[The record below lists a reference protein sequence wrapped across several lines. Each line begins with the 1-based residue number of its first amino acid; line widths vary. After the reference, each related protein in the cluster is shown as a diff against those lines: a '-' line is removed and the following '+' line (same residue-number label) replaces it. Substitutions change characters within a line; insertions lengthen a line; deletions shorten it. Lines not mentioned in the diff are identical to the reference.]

1 MHTFLKILSLFFTL
15 MILISSSGFSQEVSG
30 KEIQALGDY
39 SLYTGMAVKSL
50 NIEFKD
56 CQWCEASMNNL
67 ARDLIAL
74 REGVPFTEELF
85 RQSLDDLML
94 SKRFEEVIPEIERIE
109 DGIKVTFLLT
119 PFWEVK
125 DVKVHSEYP
134 LFKSEILKAM
144 SVYPGDALFPDTLSE
159 QETRLRDLY
168 KKEGYINPEI
178 TATAD
183 KNPHE
188 GSVIINVYVNAGA
201 YYSLDSLKIKGN
213 HAITDAEIKS
223 RMNIWRSSF
232 FIRDSGRF
240 READLISDI
249 KDLTSL
255 YWQRRYPEC
264 EIHQTIYKDEK
275 TGKVTVEISIS
286 EGPRYDLAFSGN
298 KRFWAYTLKK
308 DIPIFKE
315 GNRRDRG
322 IRQGIKNIKERYKN
336 DGYLFTEVELLEE
349 KITMKS
355 TKVRKLDL
363 SLTEGPRTFVDSLR
377 FSGNTFFNEE
387 ELKKDMR
394 TGKAGLF
401 RSEIFNPD
409 VLDEDLAAVRLRYLK
424 QGYNAV
430 SLTPE
435 LTWSKD
441 KTGVSIV
448 VKVSEGV
455 RTLVS
460 SIKIEG
466 LKTIPEKRALQVLQL
481 KVGKPFMNDLI
492 KAGEVTLS
500 DLISEKGHPYVSV
513 KGEAVLSKDS
523 TEAAV
528 SYHVDEGPYV
538 TMGNIYYRGN
548 FKTSTSAI
556 MKELG
561 IEPGQ
566 PFSLKAMLEGQKNI
580 RNMSVF
586 NSVQFKTIGIK
597 ENSDHVT
604 LLIDME
610 EIDPYYIQA
619 GAGYASDKGLYGN
632 ARVGDKNLV
641 GLNKD
646 AWLGGE
652 VSQIGYRG
660 EFDVTQH
667 RIFNSPVSSTY
678 VLSYERK
685 EELNQIFG
693 TSVWTSSLT
702 FLKEYKPHVTTSLGF
717 RYEHRDQFLKDTSQT
732 IPPEDADSYKPRGVL
747 VTTPFIS
754 YDTRDSFVRPKE
766 GFYSSYSVD
775 ISKGYQDSLDNFL
788 KHYLNL
794 RYYFSPVQRV
804 TLAWLGRLGVIY
816 TFKKHSQVPDDQL
829 FYLGGTMDLRG
840 FDENML
846 RYDASRN
853 PVGGCLSMNGSMEAR
868 IELTR
873 EWETA
878 LFYDTGAVRRTF
890 VDAGSDEF
898 RASVGI
904 GLRYI
909 TPIGPMGL
917 LYGYKLNRKDG
928 ESPGKINFSVGYTF

>member
-1 MHTFLKILSLFFTL
+1 
-15 MILISSSGFSQEVSG
+15 
-30 KEIQALGDY
+30 
-39 SLYTGMAVKSL
+39 
-50 NIEFKD
+50 
-56 CQWCEASMNNL
+56 
-67 ARDLIAL
+67 
-74 REGVPFTEELF
+74 
-85 RQSLDDLML
+85 
-94 SKRFEEVIPEIERIE
+94 
-109 DGIKVTFLLT
+109 
-119 PFWEVK
+119 
-125 DVKVHSEYP
+125 
-134 LFKSEILKAM
+134 
-144 SVYPGDALFPDTLSE
+144 
-159 QETRLRDLY
+159 
-168 KKEGYINPEI
+168 
-178 TATAD
+178 
-183 KNPHE
+183 
-188 GSVIINVYVNAGA
+188 
-201 YYSLDSLKIKGN
+201 
-213 HAITDAEIKS
+213 
-223 RMNIWRSSF
+223 
-232 FIRDSGRF
+232 
-240 READLISDI
+240 
-249 KDLTSL
+249 
-255 YWQRRYPEC
+255 
-264 EIHQTIYKDEK
+264 
-275 TGKVTVEISIS
+275 
-286 EGPRYDLAFSGN
+286 
-298 KRFWAYTLKK
+298 
-308 DIPIFKE
+308 
-315 GNRRDRG
+315 
-322 IRQGIKNIKERYKN
+322 
-336 DGYLFTEVELLEE
+336 
-349 KITMKS
+349 
-355 TKVRKLDL
+355 
-363 SLTEGPRTFVDSLR
+363 
-377 FSGNTFFNEE
+377 
-387 ELKKDMR
+387 
-394 TGKAGLF
+394 
-401 RSEIFNPD
+401 
-409 VLDEDLAAVRLRYLK
+409 
-424 QGYNAV
+424 
-430 SLTPE
+430 LTPE

-466 LKTIPEKRALQVLQL
+466 LKTIPEKRVLQVLQL

-492 KAGEVTLS
+492 KTDEVILS
-500 DLISEKGHPYVSV
+500 DMISEKGHPYVSV

-556 MKELG
+556 RKELG

-580 RNMSVF
+580 RDMSVF

-610 EIDPYYIQA
+610 EIEPYYIQA
-619 GAGYASDKGLYGN
+619 GAGYASDRGLYGN
-632 ARVGDKNLV
+632 ARVGDKNLF

-667 RIFNSPVSSTY
+667 RIFNSPLSSTY

-693 TSVWTSSLT
+693 TSVWTSSLI

-717 RYEHRDQFLKDTSQT
+717 RYEHRDQFLQDTSQT
-732 IPPEDADSYKPRGVL
+732 IPPEDAASFKPRGVL

-775 ISKGYQDSLDNFL
+775 ISKGYQNSLDNFL
-788 KHYLNL
+788 KHHLNL

-804 TLAWLGRLGVIY
+804 TLAWLGRLGYID
-816 TFKKHSQVPDDQL
+816 TFGKNSQIPDDQL
-829 FYLGGTMDLRG
+829 LYLGGTMDLRG

-853 PVGGCLSMNGSMEAR
+853 PVGGRLAMNGSMEAR

>member
-1 MHTFLKILSLFFTL
+1 MRSAVKIIFLFPVL
-15 MILISSSGFSQEVSG
+15 MILIYSTGFSQEVSG
-30 KEIQALGDY
+30 TGIQTTNEY
-39 SLYTGMAVKSL
+39 SLYNKMVVRRL
-50 NIEFKD
+50 NIEFND
-56 CQWCEASMNNL
+56 CQWCKASLKNL
-67 ARDLIAL
+67 ASDLIGL
-74 REGVPFTEELF
+74 HEGEPFTEELF

-109 DGIKVTFLLT
+109 DGIKVTFHLT
-119 PFWEVK
+119 PLWEVK

-144 SVYPGDALFPDTLSE
+144 SVYPGDALLPDMLSE

-178 TATAD
+178 IATAD

-201 YYSLDSLKIKGN
+201 YYSLDSLKINGN
-213 HAITDAEIKS
+213 HAITDTEIKS
-223 RMNIWRSSF
+223 RMTTWRSSLF
-232 FIRDSGRF
+232 LGDSGHF
-240 READLISDI
+240 RETDLNSDI
-249 KDLTSL
+249 KEITSL
-255 YWQRRYPEC
+255 YWQRKYPEC
-264 EIHQTIYKDEK
+264 EIHQTFKKDEK
-275 TGKVTVEISIS
+275 TGKVKVEISIS
-286 EGPRYDLAFSGN
+286 EGPRYVLAFSGN

-336 DGYLFTEVELLEE
+336 DGYLFTDVELLEE
-349 KITMKS
+349 KITMKN

-363 SLTEGPRTFVDSLR
+363 SITEGPRTLVDSLR

-394 TGKAGLF
+394 TGKAGVF
-401 RSEIFNPD
+401 GDKIFNPD
-409 VLDEDLAAVRLRYLK
+409 VLEEDLAAIRARYLK

-455 RTLVS
+455 RTLVT

-523 TEAAV
+523 QEAAV
-528 SYHVDEGPYV
+528 SYHVDEGRYV

-548 FKTSTSAI
+548 FKTGTSAI
-556 MKELG
+556 RKELG

-580 RNMSVF
+580 RDMSVF

-597 ENSDHVT
+597 ENRDRIT

-610 EIDPYYIQA
+610 EIEPYYMQA

-632 ARVGDKNLV
+632 ARVGDKNLF

-667 RIFNSPVSSTY
+667 RIFNTPISSTY
-678 VLSYERK
+678 VLSYERQ
-685 EELNQIFG
+685 EEINQIFG
-693 TSVWTSSLT
+693 TSVWTSSLN
-702 FLKEYKPHVTTSLGF
+702 FSREYKPHVTTSLGF
-717 RYEHRDQFLKDTSQT
+717 KYEYRDQYLKNSSES
-732 IPPEDADSYKPRGVL
+732 IPPEDADLYKPRGVL

-804 TLAWLGRLGVIY
+804 TLAWLGRLGAIY
-816 TFKKHSQVPDDQL
+816 TFKKHSQIPDDQL
-829 FYLGGTMDLRG
+829 FYLGGTMDVRG
-840 FDENML
+840 YDENML
-846 RYDASRN
+846 RYDANGN

-868 IELTR
+868 IELTH